1 MEDDVHL
8 LETTVCAFRAEEPD
22 QRRDHRVQNRENN
35 KRLPPDRIE
44 RDGRDQHH
52 PEIVEPV
59 RGGAQRGRGPPDLE
73 RHDLD
78 GVQPGHAL
86 PADDKKG
93 DEHEHEDG
101 RGDLRGRHIGRIQ
114 RVRLAKPTHNGQHD
128 HGSGHAGGTEH
139 EEGAAAP
146 ELVDAHDGDEGG
158 EGAFGGDAGGQETG
172 HPAGVPELGEEDEGA
187 VLHEQVDA
195 GELLAALDE
204 AGQDGA
210 VEMAG
215 LALGED
221 VAEGAGRGFD
231 HGVFDG
237 EEFLVHAGVV
247 VIGVVEGCEDFQG
260 FVGAAGEDEPAGR
273 FGEEGDKHEQ
283 RDRDDQLK
291 GDRDAPCSG
300 RGIDVGKGEVD
311 PVRKGGAGGEESTRD
326 HEVGAA
332 AMGAR
337 SFSLIGRDGG
347 GSEAVAC
354 VLVSLRRIKMGNDGV
369 CMYRNLR

>member
-1 MEDDVHL
+1 MEDHVHL
-8 LETTVCAFRAEEPD
+8 LQTTVRAFRAEEPD
-22 QRRDHRVQNRENN
+22 QRRDHRIQNRENN
-35 KRLPPDRIE
+35 KCLPPDRVE
-44 RDGRDQHH
+44 RDRRDQHD
-52 PEIVEPV
+52 PKIVEPI
-59 RGGAQRGRGPPDLE
+59 RRGAQRGRGPTDLE

-78 GVQPGHAL
+78 GVKPGHAL
-86 PADDKKG
+86 PANNKEG
-93 DEHEHEDG
+93 DEHKDEHG
-101 RGDLRGRHIGRIQ
+101 RSDLRGRHIGRIQ
-114 RVRLAKPTHNGQHD
+114 RVRLAEPAHDGQDH
-128 HGSGHAGGTEH
+128 HGSGHASRTEH
-139 EEGAAAP
+139 EERSAAP
-146 ELVDAHDGDEGG
+146 ELVDADDGDEGG
-158 EGAFGGDAGGQETG
+158 EGAFSGDAGGQETG
-172 HPAGVPELGEEDEGA
+172 HPAGVPELGEEDERT

-311 PVRKGGAGGEESTRD
+311 PVGKSGAGGEESTRN
-326 HEVGAA
+326 HEMGAA
-332 AMGAR
+332 AVGAR
-337 SFSLIGRDGG
+337 GFGLVGGDGG
-347 GSEAVAC
+347 GGEAVAC
-354 VLVSLRRIKMGNDGV
+354 VLVSLREIKMRYGGV
-369 CMYRNLR
+369 CIYRNLR